1 MSFRAR
7 PDLVGVIGGM
17 GPLAGADYMT
27 KVIELTPGE
36 RDEDHI
42 PLIVCS
48 CPQIP
53 ERVAPIVTGAG
64 PSPLPELLDR
74 VRFLVEAGAKALTMP
89 CNTAHFWYDEMVA
102 AAAGVPFIH
111 IADAVVAEL
120 VRRDVPKG
128 PVGLIGTKGT
138 VKGKIYDARL
148 EAAGYACV
156 PASEVIMTDKVW
168 PGIQAVKRNKLAEAA
183 IHFEA
188 AVRDL
193 VETAHVPVVLLAC
206 TEIPVGLAKP
216 QDWLKDHTL
225 DPNAALAQATVDWAL
240 ERRRLA
246 KAV

>member
-53 ERVAPIVTGAG
+53 ERVAPIVTGTG
-64 PSPLPELLDR
+64 PSPLPDLLDR
-74 VRFLVEAGAKALTMP
+74 VRFLVDSGAKALTMP
-89 CNTAHFWYDEMVA
+89 CNTAHFWYDDMVA
-102 AAAGVPFIH
+102 VAAGVPFIH

-120 VRRDVPKG
+120 VRREVPKG
-128 PVGLIGTKGT
+128 PVGLIGTPGT
-138 VKGKIYDARL
+138 VKGRIYDDRL
-148 EAAGYACV
+148 AAAGYTLAKADDATMADV
-156 PASEVIMTDKVW
+156 VY
-168 PGIQAVKRNKLAEAA
+168 PGIKLVKRNRLPEATVL
-183 IHFEA
+183 FESAVKDVVA
-188 AVRDL
+188 A
-193 VETAHVPVVLLAC
+193 TGAPVVLLAC
-206 TEIPVGLAKP
+206 TEIPVALANP
-216 QDWLKDHTL
+216 QGWMKDHTL
-225 DPNAALAQATVDWAL
+225 DPNRALAQATVDWAL
-240 ERRRLA
+240 ERRKLA

>member
-1 MSFRAR
+1 MSFRNR

-53 ERVAPIVTGAG
+53 ERVPSILTGSG
-64 PSPLPELLDR
+64 PSPLPDLLDR
-74 VRFLVEAGAKALTMP
+74 VRFLVDSGAKALTMP
-89 CNTAHFWYDEMVA
+89 CNTAHFWYDDMA
-102 AAAGVPFIH
+102 AAAGNVPFIH

-120 VRRDVPKG
+120 NRRAVPKG

-138 VKGKIYDARL
+138 VKGRIYDARL
-148 EAAGYACV
+148 EAAGYSCV
-156 PASEVIMTDKVW
+156 AATEATMADKVW

-183 IHFEA
+183 ILFEA
-188 AVRDL
+188 AVREL
-193 VETAHVPVVLLAC
+193 VETSGVPVVLLAC

-216 QDWLKDHTL
+216 QDWMKEHTL

-246 KAV
+246 KAG

>member
-1 MSFRAR
+1 MTFRTR

-36 RDEDHI
+36 RDDDHV

-53 ERVAPIVTGAG
+53 ERVAPILTGSG

-74 VRFLVEAGAKALTMP
+74 VRFLVDAGAKALTMP
-89 CNTAHFWYDEMVA
+89 CNTAHFWYDEMA

-120 VRRDVPKG
+120 KRRNVPKG
-128 PVGLIGTKGT
+128 PVGLIGTRGT
-138 VKGKIYDARL
+138 VKGKIYDSRL
-148 EAAGYACV
+148 EAAGYSCV
-156 PASEVIMTDKVW
+156 PAPEATMTDKVW
-168 PGIQAVKRNKLAEAA
+168 PGIQSVKRNKLAEAA

-188 AVRDL
+188 AVREL
-193 VETAHVPVVLLAC
+193 VETASVPVVLLAC

-216 QDWLKDHTL
+216 QGWLKDHTL